1 MFVQCGLAP
10 IGNKCRSN
18 TFPGK
23 CDRWESRPP
32 DGPDRN
38 TLCLANGM
46 NPSMDLIDRIRSIAE
61 RKSRFSYDIR
71 SRAFV
76 DMGIVAA
83 YRSTQHSDEITDLP
97 EVVQH
102 ALSHEGIVGAW
113 RDPESGRIF
122 YDSCRLF
129 TDAQNAI
136 AFARVQQQRSI
147 YNINRMQEIPV
158 NAA

>member
-1 MFVQCGLAP
+1 
-10 IGNKCRSN
+10 
-18 TFPGK
+18 
-23 CDRWESRPP
+23 
-32 DGPDRN
+32 
-38 TLCLANGM
+38 M

-83 YRSTQHSDEITDLP
+83 YRSTQNSDDLADLP

-102 ALSHEGIVGAW
+102 ALLHEGIIGAW
-113 RDPESGRIF
+113 RDPESGKIY

-129 TDAQNAI
+129 TDPQNAL
-136 AFARVQQQRSI
+136 AFARAQQQRSI

-158 NAA
+158 NGA